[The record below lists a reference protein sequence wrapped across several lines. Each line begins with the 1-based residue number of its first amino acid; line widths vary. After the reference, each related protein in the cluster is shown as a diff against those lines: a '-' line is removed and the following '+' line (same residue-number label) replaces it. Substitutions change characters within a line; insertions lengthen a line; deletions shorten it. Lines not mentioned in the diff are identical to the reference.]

1 MRKIK
6 GGPIYGSLQGASVVK
21 VTCLL
26 IADGWAP
33 GCTHKAKLHIA
44 TGQMLNTVPEQVHFA
59 CENSKLAADTSA
71 RLGRVTGGCTFVST
85 WNPEAGHPQEQ

>member
-33 GCTHKAKLHIA
+33 GCTHKEGGGEGLKEAETPTPERCLSSL
-44 TGQMLNTVPEQVHFA
+44 TLGQSRFLECLRNVVSNRQKEI
-59 CENSKLAADTSA
+59 NSS
-71 RLGRVTGGCTFVST
+71 V
-85 WNPEAGHPQEQ
+85 